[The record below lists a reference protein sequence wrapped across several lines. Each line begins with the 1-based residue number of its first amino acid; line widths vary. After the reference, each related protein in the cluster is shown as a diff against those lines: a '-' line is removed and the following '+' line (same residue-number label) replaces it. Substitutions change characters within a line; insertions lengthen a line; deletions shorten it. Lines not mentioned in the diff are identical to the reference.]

1 MRSDK
6 LNYYLQLQLIVFIWG
21 FTSVLGA
28 LISLDALSLVW
39 FRMVFAS
46 LFIGIYAYFFKLD
59 LTLTVKQL
67 VFFLLAGSIIA
78 LHWFTFF
85 KAIKVSNISIT
96 LACLSSGAFFVSV
109 LKPLLTAQKVVY
121 YEVVLGIL
129 VIVGLCILVHV
140 ENMNIQGVIL
150 ALISAFLSAL
160 FSIINEIAVKQHDST
175 VIAFYELLGG
185 VLFFTII
192 LSLTN
197 SYSLVFFT
205 LNWVDLVYLLVLSSV
220 CTAYALITS
229 VKIMK
234 HLSAFTVML
243 SINLEPVYGII
254 LAVLIFDEKEKMST
268 GFYVGAVII
277 LVIILL
283 NAFIKNKDVQ
293 E

>member
-205 LNWVDLVYLLVLSSV
+205 LNWVDLVYLLILSSV